1 MYYVFILTLI
11 IAGAV
16 AASSF
21 LQNKIPQ
28 TKVAMDFL
36 NPHSSW
42 IGLVSFVLSL
52 FWFFKVLINIGTMLK
67 WAPVNTIIYLVS
79 VLILMVLGFLLAQS
93 LFKQF
98 AGKNAKVD
106 EIIKA
111 GVDKFGPLTEKLGLA
126 AIIAGFVNLLIYIT

>member
-11 IAGAV
+11 ITGAV
-16 AASSF
+16 AASGF

-28 TKVAMDFL
+28 TKVALDFL
-36 NPHSSW
+36 NPHSMW
-42 IGLVSFVLSL
+42 IGLVSLVLSL
-52 FWFFKVLINIGTMLK
+52 FWFFKVIIHIGTMLK
-67 WAPVNTIIYLVS
+67 WAPVNTLIYLAS
-79 VLILMVLGFLLAQS
+79 VLILMVLGFLLAQG

-106 EIIKA
+106 EMLKA

-126 AIIAGFVNLLIYIT
+126 AVIAGLVNLLIYIT